1 MTEHR
6 HRRQLPRWSVLVI
19 VAGFLA
25 IFRAGLMLGGW
36 GPAVGLAAGLAFLG
50 ALGAGWGYDSTDGRN
65 WRGPPR

>member
-6 HRRQLPRWSVLVI
+6 HRRQLPRWSVLLI

-25 IFRAGLMLGGW
+25 LFRVGMALGDWGALMGLVG
-36 GPAVGLAAGLAFLG
+36 GLALLGSLG
-50 ALGAGWGYDSTDGRN
+50 AAWGYDSTDGRN